1 MHKNDAADATAGGE
15 FTDGDPGITPASVLA
30 AKWHNSVQRE
40 LVKPVLESGQTLS
53 DADDEQLY
61 KSILYFVRED
71 PVANPIARILILD
84 EYKEPAADFPYF
96 CLQKPSEVLTTTNY
110 HADYINYLR
119 NKPLRYM
126 AGTGS
131 AKTAFDI
138 SAWERTSN
146 VVTVTFTNTTAE
158 QKILNALSED
168 NLVHGSFTNW
178 LTITVSGWT
187 GVAAGTYDI
196 TAIDAALRKISFTLA
211 GADATSTGVT
221 TTATFYKHRLNAGTD
236 PTGIMARHIQII
248 GRGFMTANDADAEYI
263 AGLRFRDRLQGH
275 WHNYFASGTQ
285 ATLGSGRDIDNIAGS
300 SPADNIINRVK
311 DAISDG
317 VNGTPRTG
325 STTRGAGYSVYTY
338 HFVRRFT
345 A

>member
-1 MHKNDAADATAGGE
+1 MYKNDALDATPAGE
-15 FTDGDPGITPASVLA
+15 YTDGDPGITPASVIGADWL
-30 AKWHNSVQRE
+30 NRVQRE
-40 LVKPVLESGQTLS
+40 ILKPVTESGQTPS
-53 DADDEQLY
+53 KDFDDQLY
-61 KSILYFVRED
+61 KSILYFLRED
-71 PVANPIARILILD
+71 PVANPIGRILILD
-84 EYKEPAADFPYF
+84 EYKEPSADFPYY
-96 CLQKPSEVLTTTNY
+96 CLQKPSDVLTTTNY
-110 HADYINYLR
+110 HADYINFLR
-119 NKPLRYM
+119 NKPLRYL

-196 TAIDAALRKISFTLA
+196 TAIDAALRSISFTLA

-221 TTATFYKHRLNAGTD
+221 ATATFYKHRLNAGTD
-236 PTGIMARHIQII
+236 PTGVMARHIQIV

-263 AGLRFRDRLQGH
+263 AGLRFRDRMQGFSVGLTSDATTVSGGATGIH
-275 WHNYFASGTQ
+275 FLDPTDPSPSTAYASLLT
-285 ATLGSGRDIDNIAGS
+285 
-300 SPADNIINRVK
+300 
-311 DAISDG
+311 DG
-317 VNGTPRTG
+317 ANGTPRFG
-325 STTRGAGYSVYTY
+325 ATTRGAGYSVFTY

>member
-1 MHKNDAADATAGGE
+1 MHKNDAQDATAGGE
-15 FTDGDPGITPASVLA
+15 FTDGEPGITPASVFA

-40 LVKPVLESGQTLS
+40 IIKPIVESGQTL
-53 DADDEQLY
+53 DDEDDEQLY
-61 KSILYFVRED
+61 KAILAIVRED
-71 PVANPIARILILD
+71 SVANPIGKLLLLD
-84 EYKEPAADFPYF
+84 EYKEPAADFPYY
-96 CLQKPSEVLTTTNY
+96 CLQKVSEVLTTTNY

-187 GVAAGTYDI
+187 GVTAGTYAI
-196 TAIDAALRKISFTLA
+196 TAINASARTISFTLS
-211 GADATSTGVT
+211 GADTSSTGVT
-221 TTATFYKHRLNAGTD
+221 ATSTFYKHRLNAGTD
-236 PTGIMARHIQII
+236 PTGIMARHFQLV
-248 GRGFMTANDADAEYI
+248 GNGFMTANDSNSEYI
-263 AGLRFRDRLQGH
+263 AGLRFRDRMQGFSVGVKSDATTVTGGATGIQFLDPTDPTPETA
-275 WHNYFASGTQ
+275 YASLLTD
-285 ATLGSGRDIDNIAGS
+285 GS
-300 SPADNIINRVK
+300 
-311 DAISDG
+311 
-317 VNGTPRTG
+317 NGTPRFG
-325 STTRGAGYSVYTY
+325 ATTRGAGYSVYTY
-338 HFVRRFT
+338 HYVRRYT
-345 A
+345 P

>member
-84 EYKEPAADFPYF
+84 EYKEPSADFPYF

-168 NLVHGSFTNW
+168 NLVHGSFANW

-187 GVAAGTYDI
+187 GVAAGTYPI
-196 TAIDAALRKISFTLA
+196 TAIDAALRTISFTLA
-211 GADATSTGVT
+211 GSDATSTGVT
-221 TTATFYKHRLNAGTD
+221 ATSTFYKHRLDAGAD
-236 PTGIMARHIQII
+236 PSGVKARHFQLV
-248 GRGFMTANDADAEYI
+248 GNGFITANDDLSEYI
-263 AGLRFRDRLQGH
+263 AGLRVRDRFQGH
-275 WHNYFASGTQ
+275 KHNVAALGYSG
-285 ATLGSGRDIDNIAGS
+285 GSVNSGSISAEWTAGVDS
-300 SPADNIINRVK
+300 SDPV
-311 DAISDG
+311 SDG
-317 VNGTPRTG
+317 TNGTPRTG
-325 STTRGAGYSVYTY
+325 QTTRGAGYSVYTY